1 MARLAR
7 GPPYHSTPALLKTGR
22 SRSSC
27 GLQPDPLFGGHDQM
41 AWDHPRDTAVRSSHA
56 SRISAGEP
64 GAAPATCGVEGA
76 PATPTTDRDGSNLLG
91 SAVEAVDELA
101 AFGAGRPAADR
112 SWLAPARVST
122 LLDVEE
128 STAGWPVRDQCGPL
142 EKDFRVKPE
151 LWTSEKWSLR
161 LARRGKTRMPS
172 AWLAQFDASALTML
186 S

>member
-64 GAAPATCGVEGA
+64 GAAPATCGVEGP
-76 PATPTTDRDGSNLLG
+76 PATPTTDPHGSNLLG
-91 SAVEAVDELA
+91 SAVEAAEGLA
-101 AFGAGRPAADR
+101 EFFASGAAGGRGAG
-112 SWLAPARVST
+112 APS
-122 LLDVEE
+122 
-128 STAGWPVRDQCGPL
+128 G
-142 EKDFRVKPE
+142 F
-151 LWTSEKWSLR
+151 
-161 LARRGKTRMPS
+161 
-172 AWLAQFDASALTML
+172 
-186 S
+186 